1 MQWQWII
8 ASVTCIKE
16 GLNYYT
22 PGPPHIR
29 PMLSSASE
37 TCDVSASLSL
47 NFFKLLALQHKI

>member
-29 PMLSSASE
+29 PMLSSASK

-47 NFFKLLALQHKI
+47 NFLNF